1 MGLHAKPVST
11 GLLIRTSWRYYKE
24 VLADR
29 GVGDSVNKLDA
40 AVLPTK
46 VSEVRIVACGADKE
60 DQAAA
65 QATM

>member
-1 MGLHAKPVST
+1 MGLHAKPVPT

-24 VLADR
+24 VL
-29 GVGDSVNKLDA
+29 S

-46 VSEVRIVACGADKE
+46 ASEVRIAARGVDKE